1 MVWHTGGQ
9 SGELERERGSRD
21 GPLYSRVILLSENI
35 LVLTEALLSPGRCN
49 RKVALSCGLRE
60 HSGSMIVAI

>member
-1 MVWHTGGQ
+1 MGGQ
-9 SGELERERGSRD
+9 SEELERVQGRRD
-21 GPLYSRVILLSENI
+21 GQIYGKVILLSENI
-35 LVLTEALLSPGRCN
+35 LELTEALLPPGRCN